1 MRMHFPLPLMLVLGL
16 TVTAQPATIA
26 VKTTIQAAVDAA
38 KPGDTIVVPPGIYRE
53 NVTVSKDNLTIVGSV
68 AAVLDGHGLPGTTG
82 IRVGPPTANVRLH
95 GFTLR
100 GLTIRNYTRTG
111 IRLARV

>member
-68 AAVLDGHGLPGTTG
+68 AAVLDRKSTRLNSSHRCISYAVFCLKKTT
-82 IRVGPPTANVRLH
+82 TS
-95 GFTLR
+95 
-100 GLTIRNYTRTG
+100 YT
-111 IRLARV
+111 